1 MPDPDPRPDRGELN
15 ALRDSVR
22 GLLARHPEPGGLP
35 LWRRLCTEIGVAGLA
50 VPERFGGAGAG
61 PAEVGVVQEELGR
74 VLADTP
80 MLGSAVLAT
89 ETLLASGDEAACARL
104 LPELADGSQVA
115 ALAWTTAAG
124 AWDPGEVA
132 CRAVAAE
139 EGATADGDW
148 QLDGEAH
155 YVLDGELATTLL
167 VPAKVADGIGLF
179 EVQPAAAGVTVSAAT
194 TMDQTRRL
202 ATVQMAGAGGR
213 RIGGPAGRGRADQTR
228 AGQTRAGQTR
238 AALARA
244 RDLACIALAAEQA
257 GAAARALEITVEYTK
272 TRVQFGRPI
281 GSFQALQHRMADLH
295 VLVQAAGSV
304 ARAAADAAGPGAP
317 DLALRAATAKAYC
330 SEALQVVT
338 AEMLQL
344 HGAIAMTWEHEAHRY
359 FKRAHGAAMLLGTPA
374 AHVERVAAAVIDG

>member
-1 MPDPDPRPDRGELN
+1 MPDTGELL
-15 ALRDSVR
+15 ALGDSVR

-61 PAEVGVVQEELGR
+61 AAEIRVVQEELGR
-74 VLADTP
+74 VLAGTP

-89 ETLLASGDEAACARL
+89 EVLLASGDEAACARL
-104 LPELADGSQVA
+104 LPGLADGRDIA
-115 ALAWTTAAG
+115 ALAWTTAG
-124 AWDPGEVA
+124 GNWDPGEVA

-139 EGATADGDW
+139 KGATGDGAW
-148 QLDGEAH
+148 LVHGEAH
-155 YVLDGELATTLL
+155 YVLDGDIATVLL
-167 VPAKVADGIGLF
+167 VPARVQDGIGLF
-179 EVQPAAAGVTVSAAT
+179 EVTPDAPGVAVSAAT

-202 ATVQMAGAGGR
+202 AAVRLAGARGI
-213 RIGGPAGRGRADQTR
+213 RIGGPAG
-228 AGQTRAGQTR
+228 
-238 AALARA
+238 LARA

-304 ARAAADAAGPGAP
+304 ARAAAEAARQDAP

-330 SEALQVVT
+330 SEALQQVA

-374 AHVERVAAAVIDG
+374 AHVERVAAAVIDGWHSV